1 MNEFYCE
8 RYKCNIIK
16 HNGQAAGICQKRE
29 KDETCR
35 KCLGK
40 STRILWSTS
49 RVDNFTSLP
58 ENTEKTFVTHSS
70 AAAYDL
76 VKKLN
81 RHAKMTGF
89 PIHAI
94 HEQKMVTVFRGQE
107 E

>member
-8 RYKCNIIK
+8 RYRCNIIK
-16 HNGQAAGICQKRE
+16 HDGQAANICQKRE

-40 STRILWSTS
+40 STRIFWSTS
-49 RVDNFTSLP
+49 RVNNFTSLP

-81 RHAKMTGF
+81 RHAKITGF
-89 PIHAI
+89 PIRAV
-94 HEQKMVTVFRGQE
+94 HEQKTVTVFRGE
-107 E
+107 GE